1 MAATAPTTGSVFR
14 TQELSVTMK
23 SITEQPSDIV
33 QCTGYGECRSE
44 QVTRSNPISPFP
56 EDRKCITLTSS
67 EEDGMKSH
75 DLHNLVS
82 DSSEEECDSTATP
95 LNFRVGWSTS
105 DTEKMNHWLL
115 TAPILL
121 INPEVRRDEKT
132 VNKELSI
139 DWELDSV
146 LSSEDRLDMED
157 CELIDD
163 LWGDSLTPCWRSQ
176 STGTQ
181 PVLDCRWVEPEY
193 PEVWRISP

>member
-1 MAATAPTTGSVFR
+1 MNMAATAPTTGLIFR
-14 TQELSVTMK
+14 ARELGVTT
-23 SITEQPSDIV
+23 ITTTGQTDEIM
-33 QCTGYGECRSE
+33 QCTGYGEE
-44 QVTRSNPISPFP
+44 VTRSNPISPFP
-56 EDRKCITLTSS
+56 EDRKCITLTSC
-67 EEDGMKSH
+67 EEDGMKAH
-75 DLHNLVS
+75 DLRKLVS
-82 DSSEEECDSTATP
+82 DDSEEECDSTATP
-95 LNFRVGWSTS
+95 LNFRVDWSTS

-121 INPEVRRDEKT
+121 INPEVQRDEMT
-132 VNKELSI
+132 ANKELSI